1 MSNHAEAPTP
11 KARTSPQPSV
21 VVLPDAP
28 PNLMGPVTAW
38 EQAVEI
44 LTYEPAK
51 PDLNPMFLEKRVYQG
66 SSGRVYPLPFI
77 DRIATEP
84 ERRNWK
90 AIHMENE
97 FLRLMILP
105 EIGGRI
111 HIGYDKR
118 TGYDFFYRQNVI
130 KPALVGL
137 AGPWIS
143 GGIEFNWP
151 QHHRPATF
159 MPVATEIENHD
170 DGSVTVWCSDHD
182 PMLRMK
188 GMHGVC
194 LRPGK
199 AVLELKVRL
208 YNRTQLTQTFLWWAN
223 VATRVHE
230 KYQSFFPPDV
240 RFVADHAKRAT
251 TTFPQSNGVYY
262 GVDYADRERNGVPD
276 DEIPTAFVPDGSYPA
291 NDLSWYASIPVPTS
305 YMVTGTEEDFFGGY
319 DHVSQSGVVHIAN
332 HHVAPGKKQWTWGN
346 HEFGYAWDRS
356 LTDNDGPYIEL
367 MAGVYTDNQPDF
379 SFLAPWETKTF
390 VQTWFP
396 IHGIGVPQA
405 SNTDA
410 ALSLRRA
417 EAKIHVGLCVTSGI
431 GEVQIIVRVGST
443 EVCRRRAHV
452 DASHPFQLVADLPED
467 AAGLPLGAT
476 VTSRTGLL
484 IEYDEST
491 IVPAKAPTVA
501 VEPVPPSGI
510 ASIEELYL
518 TGLHLHQYRHA
529 TRLPEAYWREALKR
543 DPDDSRSN
551 NALGLWHL
559 RRGEFA
565 LAKEHFT
572 RSIARLTRLN
582 PNPYDGEPYY
592 NLGLTERYLGN
603 EKLAYDA
610 LYKATW
616 NAAWRA
622 PAYLGL
628 AEIDATRE
636 DWETAYDHLQ
646 RSLVADSENLAARN
660 LLVLTLIK
668 LNRLNEAEEEH
679 QWIRRLD
686 PLDLTARYRDG
697 ILPANGQETLDLAF
711 DLVRIGQ
718 RDEAAMVLRKLPEST
733 RDGSLPIA
741 LFLLS
746 QIEREL
752 RPENASATL
761 DAANHSALDYCFPSR
776 IEEFIVLQRTTDVVP
791 EEPAAHYLIG
801 NLLYDRRRHE
811 DAIRAWETALRLD
824 PSNAIAWRNLGIALF
839 NVRGNAQ
846 GAREAFDRALSANP
860 LDGRL
865 WYERD
870 QLWKRIGVDPVHR
883 LAKFRE
889 QKEIV
894 KKRDDL
900 AVELATLHNQLG
912 QSAEALQILLSRH
925 FQPWEG
931 GEGLVLGQY
940 VRAHLLSGRRALEA
954 GFPDDALKHFAA
966 TLTPPCNLGEARHL
980 LANQSDIF
988 YWLGKAHDALGHH
1001 ADATASWQR
1010 ATRQSGDFQQMTVRS
1025 VSDMTYWTGM
1035 AHLALGR
1042 KPEASRTFQ
1051 EIYDYSL
1058 QMERAVPKIDYFAT
1072 SLPAMLL
1079 FEENLEW
1086 RNKTEARFL
1095 RAQALAGLGRTS
1107 ESAALLQEVLC
1118 LDRNHAGAADLL
1130 AQLSVEHVET
1140 R

>member
-1 MSNHAEAPTP
+1 MSNHADAPAP
-11 KARTSPQPSV
+11 HARTAPQPSV
-21 VVLPDAP
+21 VMLPDAP
-28 PNLMGPVTAW
+28 RDLTGPVVAW
-38 EQAVEI
+38 QQAVDI

-84 ERRNWK
+84 EKRTWQ
-90 AIHMENE
+90 AIHIENE

-111 HIGYDKR
+111 HIGYDKT

-143 GGIEFNWP
+143 GGVEFNWP

-159 MPVATEIENHD
+159 MPVTTEIENHE

-223 VATRVHE
+223 AATRVHQ
-230 KYQSFFPPDV
+230 KYQSFFPTDV
-240 RFVADHAKRAT
+240 RFVADHAKRAV

-262 GVDYADRERNGVPD
+262 GVNYADRERNGVPD
-276 DEIPTAFVPDGSYPA
+276 EEEPASFVPDGSYPA
-291 NDLSWYASIPVPTS
+291 NDLSWYSNIPVPTS
-305 YMVTGTEEDFFGGY
+305 YMVTGTEGDYFGGY
-319 DHVSQSGVVHIAN
+319 DHAAQAGVVHVADHHIAR
-332 HHVAPGKKQWTWGN
+332 GKKQWTWGN
-346 HEFGYAWDRS
+346 HEFGYAWDRN

-396 IHGIGVPQA
+396 IHAVGVPQA

-417 EAKIHVGLCVTSGI
+417 EGKVHLGLYVTSDI
-431 GEVQIIVRVGST
+431 GNVQIVVRAGSD
-443 EVCRRRAHV
+443 ELRRCEAKV
-452 DASHPFQLVADLPED
+452 DVANPFLLVVDLPAD
-467 AAGLPLGAT
+467 AFGRSLSAT
-476 VTSRTGLL
+476 ITTRNVVL
-484 IEYDEST
+484 IEFAEDKV
-491 IVPAKAPTVA
+491 VPAQAPSVA
-501 VEPVPPSGI
+501 VEPAPPSEI
-510 ASIEELYL
+510 QNIEELYL
-518 TGLHLHQYRHA
+518 TGLHLQQYRHA
-529 TRLPEAYWREALKR
+529 TRYPELYWREALKR

-559 RRGEFA
+559 HRGEFA
-565 LAKEHFT
+565 SAKEHFS

-592 NLGLTERYLGN
+592 NLGITERFQGN
-603 EKLAYDA
+603 DKLAYDS

-622 PAYLGL
+622 PAYLAL
-628 AEIDATRE
+628 AEIDAARGE
-636 DWETAYDHLQ
+636 WQKVYDHLL
-646 RSLVADSENLAARN
+646 RSLAADSENLAARN
-660 LLVLTLIK
+660 LLVLTLNR
-668 LNRLNEAEEEH
+668 LNRLDEAEEEH
-679 QWIRRLD
+679 RRIRKLD
-686 PLDLTARYRDG
+686 PLDLMSRYRDG
-697 ILPANGQETLDLAF
+697 IMPANGQETLDLAF

-718 RDEAAMVLRKLPEST
+718 TDEAAKALRMLPEST

-741 LFLLS
+741 LFLLAQVES
-746 QIEREL
+746 GL
-752 RPENASATL
+752 RLESASTTL
-761 DAANHSALDYCFPSR
+761 DAAAHSPLDYCFPSR
-776 IEEFIVLQRTTDVVP
+776 IEELIVLQKAANAAPDR
-791 EEPAAHYLIG
+791 PAAYYLLG
-801 NLLYDRRRHE
+801 NWLYDRRRHE
-811 DAIRAWETALRLD
+811 DAIQAWETAVRLD
-824 PSNAIAWRNLGIALF
+824 PSNAIAWRNLGIAMF

-846 GAREAFDRALSANP
+846 GAKEAFDRALEANP
-860 LDGRL
+860 HDGRL

-870 QLWKRIGVDPVHR
+870 QLWKRIGIDPARR
-883 LAKFRE
+883 LVELQRRL
-889 QKEIV
+889 EIANE
-894 KKRDDL
+894 RDDL
-900 AVELATLHNQLG
+900 SVELATLYNQLG
-912 QSAEALQILLSRH
+912 RPADALQLLGTRH

-940 VRAHLLSGRRALEA
+940 VRAHLLSGRRALER
-954 GFPDDALKHFAA
+954 GFPDDALAHFKA
-966 TLTPPCNLGEARHL
+966 TLTPPRNLSEARHL
-980 LANQSDIF
+980 LANQSDIY
-988 YWLGKAHDALGHH
+988 YWLGKAYDVLGHH
-1001 ADATASWQR
+1001 ADAVANWQR
-1010 ATRQSGDFQQMTVRS
+1010 ATRERGDFQQMVVRTI
-1025 VSDMTYWTGM
+1025 SDMTYWTGL
-1035 AHLALGR
+1035 AHIALGNTL
-1042 KPEASRTFQ
+1042 EGTQVFQ
-1051 EIYDYSL
+1051 EIYDYSFML
-1058 QMERAVPKIDYFAT
+1058 ERTEPKIDYFAT
-1072 SLPAMLL
+1072 SLPTMLL
-1079 FEENLEW
+1079 FEEDLVR
-1086 RNKTEARFL
+1086 RNRTEALFL
-1095 RAQALAGLGRTS
+1095 RAQALAGLGRPA
-1107 ESAALLQEVLC
+1107 ESVSLLQEVLD
-1118 LDRNHAGAADLL
+1118 LDSNHAGAADLMG
-1130 AQLSVEHVET
+1130 QLNLVPAET